1 MSESAASSTSTVPGP
16 RPSPRP
22 QGSSAAGPRPAA
34 EITTSAAP
42 QASTTVFGRRGN
54 DVDVVINSNLPDFGS
69 DRDGKMSN
77 FAANKF
83 LTNLLRA
90 VEDDDS
96 VKISDLDELERA
108 AFTASVYAHLA
119 LNTGSVNA
127 DDGSLP
133 STYVN
138 YLSFGDRRVPA
149 VDMRALYGDDAYR
162 FMRARADSI
171 AATLLLQIERS
182 KDPDP
187 TKWVLAKEYVRDL
200 RVVAA
205 RKGMTEFPHLCF
217 VGAEYVA
224 NLSHRARTLIFES
237 SANVLSSRVNTR
249 DDSRLRSMAAVA
261 KTGGLG
267 M

>member
-1 MSESAASSTSTVPGP
+1 LHIGVPSHHFGARLVARGRGGVILVTSGAAWAGGGNIAAYGATKAFDLVLAEALWAEGQLSRARKLEEAVVSGRRALYGEAHYDTLKALGKLASTHGQ
-16 RPSPRP
+16 
-22 QGSSAAGPRPAA
+22 QGDLAEAKRLQEEVAAG
-34 EITTSAAP
+34 
-42 QASTTVFGRRGN
+42 
-54 DVDVVINSNLPDFGS
+54 
-69 DRDGKMSN
+69 
-77 FAANKF
+77 
-83 LTNLLRA
+83 
-90 VEDDDS
+90 
-96 VKISDLDELERA
+96 
-108 AFTASVYAHLA
+108 
-119 LNTGSVNA
+119 
-127 DDGSLP
+127 
-133 STYVN
+133 
-138 YLSFGDRRVPA
+138 
-149 VDMRALYGDDAYR
+149 MRALYGDDAYR